1 MEELDNSPVKANEAY
16 TAIVS
21 KTDFLK
27 KLTPPKAKAVERIF
41 SPMMDKLDE
50 FDERFNQ
57 VIAESKIRIDDK
69 LIEKAKRLRLD
80 MRPIRTTAEA
90 ERKRE
95 KSEYLVA
102 GKAIDEASGQ
112 VKSAVAEKE
121 EKLLAIEKHA
131 ENIEKQRIKD
141 LQDQREEMLSK
152 YIENSSLM
160 NLGAMEQE
168 IFDAFFAVKEK
179 DFNDAIEAE
188 KKAESDRL
196 AKEKAEAEAIEAQR
210 VANASLKAEANR
222 LAKEKEKIKKR
233 AEELSPYI
241 VFIRDYKKLIES
253 EDSDYSEMLA
263 LIKKGAILEWE
274 QKQVEEERGIK
285 VEARER
291 KAKEE
296 LQAKLKAIQEENEKE
311 KADKKEAERLL
322 EEQAEAKAKLPL
334 KTQLSEWAN
343 SFELPATQI
352 ENETTKDIRQ
362 KFQGFKKWAERE
374 VNNI

>member
-1 MEELDNSPVKANEAY
+1 MELDNSPVKANEAY

-21 KTDFLK
+21 KTGFLK

-112 VKSAVAEKE
+112 VKSAVAQKE
-121 EKLLAIEKHA
+121 TKLLDIELHF

-141 LQDQREEMLSK
+141 LQDQRQEMLSK

-160 NLGAMEQE
+160 NLGVMEQE

-179 DFNDAIEAE
+179 AFNDAIEAE

-210 VANASLKAEANR
+210 VENEKLKTEAVNREKEIEKERKIQAEKSAKEKVESDR
-222 LAKEKEKIKKR
+222 LAK
-233 AEELSPYI
+233 
-241 VFIRDYKKLIES
+241 IES
-253 EDSDYSEMLA
+253 DKHAKIQSELKA
-263 LIKKGAILEWE
+263 KANTERIK
-274 QKQVEEERGIK
+274 
-285 VEARER
+285 RER
-291 KAKEE
+291 IQSELKDKQDAEAKAIADKEE
-296 LQAKLKAIQEENEKE
+296 SERVAK
-311 KADKKEAERLL
+311 
-322 EEQAEAKAKLPL
+322 EQAEAKEKLPI
-334 KTQLSEWAN
+334 KNQLSEWAN

-352 ENETTKDIRQ
+352 ENSTTKDIRE